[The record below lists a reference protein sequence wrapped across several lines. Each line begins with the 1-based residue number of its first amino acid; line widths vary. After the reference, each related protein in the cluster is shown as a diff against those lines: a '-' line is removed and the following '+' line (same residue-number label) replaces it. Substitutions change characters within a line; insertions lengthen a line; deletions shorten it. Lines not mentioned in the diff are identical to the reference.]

1 MMKKL
6 WLSAAVLLLLAA
18 VGRAESL
25 GPEDVVRALVRGAH
39 DNNLRWVVDTADLVK
54 IANHPRHG
62 RSPENLVEFLKGI
75 AQNKITFQAIK
86 REVWPKSTVV
96 RMTAPVSMD
105 FDLELVKATEKRQE
119 DRYVVVAVHP

>member
-1 MMKKL
+1 MKRL
-6 WLSAAVLLLLAA
+6 WLSAVVLVLLAS
-18 VGRAESL
+18 VGRTESH

-39 DNNLRWVVDTADLVK
+39 ENNLQWVLDTADLVK
-54 IANHPRHG
+54 IASQPRHG

-75 AQNKITFQAIK
+75 AQDKIIFQAIK
-86 REVWPKSTVV
+86 REGWPKSTGV